1 MSDALPAA
9 ADRPQPL
16 LSVRGLSIEFGT
28 TRVVDDV
35 DFDVMS
41 GEVLGIVG
49 ESGSGK
55 SVTALSILQLLSHPG
70 RVVSGEICFAGE
82 DLLTKSVAQM
92 QRIRGDRISMI
103 FQEPMTSLIPVF
115 TIGDQ
120 SAETLRE
127 HQGLGRREAERKAIE
142 LLDMVEIAAASRRVH
157 EYPHQMSGGMRQ
169 RVMIAMALAC
179 QPRLLI
185 ADEPTTALDVTVQA
199 QILDLLRQLQRDLG
213 MAVILITHDLGV
225 IAEFVQR
232 VVVFYAS
239 RIVERGPVGPIF
251 RAPQHPYTEGL
262 LRSIPRVDTVA
273 TRLQAI
279 EGTVPNPVELPPGCR
294 FHPRCAYAQAP
305 CAEIDPPLIAL
316 APGRMAACIR
326 HSGYARPPATP
337 RST

>member
-1 MSDALPAA
+1 MSGAPDS
-9 ADRPQPL
+9 RPL
-16 LSVRGLSIEFGT
+16 LSVHGLCVEFGS

-35 DFDVMS
+35 DFEVMP

-55 SVTALSILQLLSHPG
+55 SVTALSILGLLSPPG
-70 RVVSGEICFAGE
+70 RVASGEIRFDGE
-82 DLLTKSVAQM
+82 DLLAKTEAQM

-103 FQEPMTSLIPVF
+103 FQEPMTSLNPVF

-120 SAETLRE
+120 IAETLRE
-127 HQGLGRREAERKAIE
+127 HQLLGRREATRKAID
-142 LLDMVEIAAASRRVH
+142 LLGMVEIAAASRRIH
-157 EYPHQMSGGMRQ
+157 EYPHQLSGGMRQ

-199 QILDLLRQLQRDLG
+199 QILDLLRQLQRDLD

-232 VVVFYAS
+232 VIVFYAA
-239 RIVERGPVGPIF
+239 RVVERGPVGPIF
-251 RAPQHPYTEGL
+251 RAPLHPYTEGL

-273 TRLQAI
+273 MRLQAI
-279 EGTVPNPVELPPGCR
+279 DGTVPNPRDLPEGCR
-294 FHPRCAYAQAP
+294 FHPRCRYAQAP
-305 CAEIDPPLIAL
+305 CAAIDPPLIAL

-326 HSGYARPPATP
+326 HSGYDRPG
-337 RST
+337 RSA